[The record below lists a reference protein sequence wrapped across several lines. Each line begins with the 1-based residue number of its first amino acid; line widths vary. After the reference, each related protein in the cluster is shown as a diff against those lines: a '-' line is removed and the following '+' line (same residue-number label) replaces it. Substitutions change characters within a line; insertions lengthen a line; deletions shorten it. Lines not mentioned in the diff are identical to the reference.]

1 MAKAEEQDPIVM
13 QLLVASPDSSTPSAL
28 PLVSS
33 NDTPA
38 HREKLT
44 VLVSTGKSKEAIGAH
59 PTHDQVKRLDEK
71 DVEKY
76 YKRYE
81 AYAGKKTT
89 ESLIDSFLMFVSKA
103 VGMVVS
109 IDDVK
114 ELQNDLKNDYI
125 INSELSSFTG
135 SLALRCG
142 TWLAVANA
150 ALITTKHI
158 DFEAVKEPDKEP
170 GKEPDK
176 EPGKEPV

>member
-1 MAKAEEQDPIVM
+1 MANAEEQAAMNDVM
-13 QLLVASPDSSTPSAL
+13 QILEASPDSSTPSVV

-38 HREKLT
+38 HRERLA
-44 VLVSTGKSKEAIGAH
+44 VLVSTGKLKEAIGVQL
-59 PTHDQVKRLDEK
+59 THDHVKRLSDK

-81 AYAGKKTT
+81 AYAGNKTT
-89 ESLIDSFLMFVSKA
+89 ESLIDSFLMLVSKG
-103 VGMVVS
+103 VGMAVS

-114 ELQNDLKNDYI
+114 ELQEELKNDYI
-125 INSELSSFTG
+125 INSELSSFAG
-135 SLALRCG
+135 SLALRCRRM
-142 TWLAVANA
+142 LAAANA

-158 DFEAVKEPDKEP
+158 DFNA

-176 EPGKEPV
+176 VLDKDEHLVYQRS

>member
-1 MAKAEEQDPIVM
+1 M
-13 QLLVASPDSSTPSAL
+13 QVLEASPDSSTPSA
-28 PLVSS
+28 

-38 HREKLT
+38 QRERLA
-44 VLVSTGKSKEAIGAH
+44 VLVSTGKSKEAIGVQL
-59 PTHDQVKRLDEK
+59 THEHVKRLSDK

-76 YKRYE
+76 YERYK
-81 AYAGKKTT
+81 AYAGNKTT
-89 ESLIDSFLMFVSKA
+89 VSLIDSFLMFVSKG

-114 ELQNDLKNDYI
+114 ELQKELKNDYI
-125 INSELSSFTG
+125 INSELSSFAG

-158 DFEAVKEPDKEP
+158 IFNAGKEPDKEP

-176 EPGKEPV
+176 EPGKEPDKKPGKEPSEEPSKEPV